1 MPLDRQEKSSRDAV
15 ARSVWPADPSLAAW
29 RCWPQKQDSAPRRIR
44 HAAVDSNSRGG
55 RWRSGGLANQAPV
68 RRLGSATTHASGR
81 RPSAAVADLTHLIF
95 VAVPMPPEFR
105 VGTDL
110 DGAHPPRGFQAAEAS
125 CSRDRLTVSPLIP
138 ITRSVPFGFHN
149 LRNGGTPRQFSSSW
163 LALPSRSPS
172 GSPWAVL
179 VHAPAFFSQRRGASY
194 LQPSTAPASTEALPS
209 RIILSRIRFA
219 GG

>member
-1 MPLDRQEKSSRDAV
+1 VEVRRP
-15 ARSVWPADPSLAAW
+15 
-29 RCWPQKQDSAPRRIR
+29 CQK
-44 HAAVDSNSRGG
+44 G
-55 RWRSGGLANQAPV
+55 QAPV
-68 RRLGSATTHASGR
+68 RRLGSTTTHASGR

-163 LALPSRSPS
+163 LALPAGAPPEALGLCWFMPRRFSANAGALLICSHQQRRRRRKRSPRES
-172 GSPWAVL
+172 S
-179 VHAPAFFSQRRGASY
+179 
-194 LQPSTAPASTEALPS
+194 
-209 RIILSRIRFA
+209 
-219 GG
+219 